1 MKDKRKLAVLM
12 AALVLVVGTSVVLT
26 GCGKKDTAEPK
37 REYNRLTGDEED
49 LAKGERSVAIVV
61 ENTEAARPQWGI
73 NDDEN
78 SPDIILQGE
87 VEGGISRMLWFYSDM
102 TKIPEK
108 VGPTRS
114 ARPPFIRFSEL
125 FDSVFI
131 HWGMSHSSG
140 SYVGADRVFKDD
152 NVDHINQM
160 SYTGDVELYGRDSSR
175 GVSSEHTGYVVG
187 TNVKDAIKDCD
198 IRTDSD
204 YKGLTFG
211 EKTVDMGEDTC
222 GSLTLKWSNRTDD
235 ITWKYDED
243 DNEYVT
249 TDFDTEVER
258 DNLIVLYDKTTYI
271 TKSNYQGAGG
281 SVTYC
286 DYALDGGKGYVI
298 SNGTKCEITWAIEDG
313 NLVLRHLLTDEQKE
327 EQKKREEEAEDGE
340 EVEEVL
346 GNVVEL
352 NPGKSWIGWISS
364 NNGGDIKTTSYEK
377 KAEAEEDSESEND
390 D

>member
-1 MKDKRKLAVLM
+1 MKGNKRKLALLLVLI
-12 AALVLVVGTSVVLT
+12 LVVGTSATVLS
-26 GCGKKDTAEPK
+26 GCGKKDAAEPA
-37 REYNRLTGDEED
+37 REYNRLTGDENNT
-49 LAKGERSVAIVV
+49 AKGERSVAIVV

-73 NDDEN
+73 NDEEN

-108 VGPTRS
+108 VGPLRS
-114 ARPPFIRFSEL
+114 ARPPFVKFSEV

-140 SYVGADRVFKDD
+140 SYIGADRVFKED

-160 SYTGDVELYGRDSSR
+160 SYTGDVDLYGRDTSR
-175 GVSSEHTGYVVG
+175 GVSSEHTGYLDG
-187 TNVKDAIKDCD
+187 SKVKDAIKSCD
-198 IRTDSD
+198 FRTDSD

-211 EKTVDMGEDTC
+211 EKTQDMGDDTC
-222 GSLTLKWSNRTDD
+222 GSLYLKWSNRTDD
-235 ITWKYDED
+235 IDWKYDEES
-243 DNEYVT
+243 NMYVT
-249 TDFDTEVER
+249 NDFDTKVER
-258 DNLIVLYDKTTYI
+258 DNLIVLYDKTDYQ

-286 DYALDGGKGYVI
+286 NYALAGGKGYVI

-327 EQKKREEEAEDGE
+327 EQEKRESEAEDGE
-340 EVEEVL
+340 DIEPVL
-346 GNVVEL
+346 GDVVEL

-377 KAEAEEDSESEND
+377 KADEAKEDSESD
-390 D
+390 K